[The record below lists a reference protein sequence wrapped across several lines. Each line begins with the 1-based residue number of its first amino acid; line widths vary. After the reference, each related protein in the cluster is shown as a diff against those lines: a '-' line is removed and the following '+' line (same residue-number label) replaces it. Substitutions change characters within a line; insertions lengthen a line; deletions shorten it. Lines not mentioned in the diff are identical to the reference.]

1 MADLHLTPNGSEC
14 KILLMKVLISGAG
27 IGGATAAYWLA
38 RTGWQVTVVEKA
50 AETRSSGNP
59 VDVRGDAAAI
69 VHEMQ
74 LWPRLQ
80 EAATGVNR
88 LVIVDAAGKPAA
100 SFGTRQSADPAKEV
114 EVARADLAAT
124 LLDAARSS
132 AEIIVGDSITSLT
145 QDAGGVDAGF
155 AVGAPRRFDLV
166 LGADG
171 LHSGVRGLSFG
182 PEGNFATSFGMFV
195 GTMRTA
201 IGGGDPHEV
210 RLYNGPG
217 TSLSIHPAG
226 GNPLAAFIFRS
237 RRPYDYRD
245 PGAPR
250 LLVKD
255 AYSGGGWVTDRA
267 VAEWLVAD
275 DVYFDEVTRIVIR
288 SWTRGRVTLLGD
300 AASCI
305 SLLGEGSSN
314 AIVAAK
320 TLSDALA
327 AHPAD
332 HRAALAAYETT
343 HRRRL
348 RSFQRGAGIASHFL
362 VPSTGLGIRLR
373 NTALRLASLGRSTS
387 QN

>member
-1 MADLHLTPNGSEC
+1 
-14 KILLMKVLISGAG
+14 MKVLISGAG
-27 IGGATAAYWLA
+27 IAGATAAYWLA

-59 VDVRGDAAAI
+59 IDVRGDAASVA
-69 VHEMQ
+69 HEMQ
-74 LWPRLQ
+74 VWPRLQ
-80 EAATGVNR
+80 AAATGVSR
-88 LVIVDAAGKPAA
+88 LIIVDAAGKPAA
-100 SFGTRQSADPAKEV
+100 SFGTRRSADPAKEV

-132 AEIIVGDSITSLT
+132 AEIIVGDSIAELR
-145 QDAGGVDAGF
+145 QDAAGVDISLASG
-155 AVGAPRRFDLV
+155 GTRRVDLV

-171 LHSGVRGLSFG
+171 LHSGVRGLAFG
-182 PEGNFATSFGMFV
+182 PEGDFAKSFEMFV

-210 RLYNGPG
+210 SLYNRPG
-217 TSLSIHPAG
+217 ISLSIHPAG

-237 RRPYDYRD
+237 RSPWDHRD

-250 LLVKD
+250 LLVKE
-255 AYSGGGWVTDRA
+255 AYSGQGWVTDQA
-267 VAEWLVAD
+267 VAEWLAAA
-275 DVYFDEVTRIVIR
+275 DVYFDEVTRIVMP

-327 AHPAD
+327 AHPGD
-332 HRAALAAYETT
+332 HRAAFAAYEAT

-362 VPSTGLGIRLR
+362 VPSTGPGIRLR
-373 NTALRLASLGRSTS
+373 NAGLRLASLRR
-387 QN
+387 